1 MWVVTQNSATRR
13 PPAEEHDMSE
23 QLRSLNV
30 SNSLNWG
37 KLVKSWAT
45 GRNYFDPKKP
55 APSLPKTLEEF
66 LAQCKAFECGVELGG
81 WVKGISFLT
90 SSEEVLTV
98 RLPPKVLVDRTE
110 AALRLGNGGK
120 EERGDKEL
128 PDIPKLQS
136 GEYHLPDFYA
146 EFLRIR
152 PDQRKLKDLNDF
164 HTSRVGDYSVCA
176 CQ

>member
-1 MWVVTQNSATRR
+1 M
-13 PPAEEHDMSE
+13 PE

-45 GRNYFDPKKP
+45 GRNYFDAKKP
-55 APSLPKTLEEF
+55 APQLPRTLEEF
-66 LAQCKAFECGVELGG
+66 LAQCEAFECGVELGD
-81 WVKGISFLT
+81 WVKGISFFT
-90 SSEEVLTV
+90 STAETLTV
-98 RLPPKVLVDRTE
+98 RLPPMQLVDRTE
-110 AALRLGNGGK
+110 AALRLANGGK
-120 EERGDKEL
+120 EQRSDRPL
-128 PDIPKLQS
+128 PDIPKLQA
-136 GEYHLPDFYA
+136 GEYDLPDFYA